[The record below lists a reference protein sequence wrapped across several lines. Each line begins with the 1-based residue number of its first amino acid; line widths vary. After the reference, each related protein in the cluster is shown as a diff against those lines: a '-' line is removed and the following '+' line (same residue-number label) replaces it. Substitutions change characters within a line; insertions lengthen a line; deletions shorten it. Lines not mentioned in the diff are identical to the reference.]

1 MRYKPINNRFFA
13 NNRLNIGKL
22 LKNSSVAILHSADM
36 YPRNG
41 DQYFAYRQQSDMFY
55 LTGIEQEKTI
65 LIMAPG
71 FSNENMSEALFILKP
86 DKKLETWE
94 GHKLSK
100 EEAREISGIK
110 NVYWLDEYEV
120 MLREVLLDTKNVYL
134 NTNEY
139 VKFFTEVPERNMRLA
154 KKLKEK
160 YPLHNFKRLAP
171 LLKKLRQIKSKEEV
185 DIIREACK
193 ITGKAFDKVLATIEP
208 GMMEYEV
215 EAVITGEFIK
225 NGAAGHGYAP
235 IIASGKNACMLHY
248 TDNDKTC
255 NDGDLVLMDVGAEYA
270 NYSADMTRTIPV
282 NGKFSER
289 QKACYNAV
297 LDVFKQAREMLVP
310 GNTIDKVN
318 KAVFKLM
325 EKKMI
330 ELGLFTDDDVKNQN
344 DDKPLYLKFLMHGTS
359 HPLGLDVH
367 DVGSKYEPLKAG
379 MVLTCEPGLY
389 IEEENVGIRIEN
401 DILVTEQGPV
411 DLMIDI
417 PIEVDE
423 IEAAMRHARNV

>member
-389 IEEENVGIRIEN
+389 IEEENIGIRIEN